1 MKAAMLDD
9 LIVKNPCA
17 GTVIPRPKGK
27 ERQALSLDEAR
38 RLLSLLLSQEMD
50 SHRIGTLL
58 LLDTGMRRGEML
70 GLRWGDVH
78 FGDGYVRIDGQYAAD
93 KLVRDPKSSTGKR
106 SVSLSPL
113 ALERLA
119 AWRELQR
126 TLLAEVDLEQASS
139 TPIVH
144 TLVDPQRNTRAKTK
158 DDEKGKRGPIAIA
171 HMDPNCFSRWFRE
184 WCSDY
189 GFGQFR
195 EITHYI
201 ERDGKM
207 YARGTKYSG
216 LTPHMLRH
224 TQATLL
230 IGENVDIKTVSSRL
244 GHSTVKLTLDTY
256 AHAIAAKDQA
266 AANTIGNLLSN

>member
-1 MKAAMLDD
+1 MPPRDLDMIKNMKQNGRGYKITELTPQQYEFMLQ
-9 LIVKNPCA
+9 
-17 GTVIPRPKGK
+17 
-27 ERQALSLDEAR
+27 ER
-38 RLLSLLLSQEMD
+38 
-50 SHRIGTLL
+50 
-58 LLDTGMRRGEML
+58 
-70 GLRWGDVH
+70 
-78 FGDGYVRIDGQYAAD
+78 D
-93 KLVRDPKSSTGKR
+93 KSTY
-106 SVSLSPL
+106 
-113 ALERLA
+113 
-119 AWRELQR
+119 
-126 TLLAEVDLEQASS
+126 EQANKEGFITICGH
-139 TPIVH
+139 TPDLGAI
-144 TLVDPQRNTRAKTK
+144 TK

-256 AHAIAAKDQA
+256 AHAIAPRTRQPPTRSATCFQIKSA
-266 AANTIGNLLSN
+266 LRFRCASPRVRPLPTVPGVLRSRAFL